1 MGGCSCGGR
10 WQQGTASLWPG
21 ASGSSGHSR
30 GENFGSGDC
39 LGGRQ
44 SVRCLESRGREQI
57 RRAGCTGRGPTNG
70 MPVLSAARQR
80 GLQRGTKSEPE
91 VQGAAPAWVCLCET
105 EQAIP
110 KQEGGSGGGVGWH
123 EAPSL
128 SSRRA
133 EQSGASPRQ
142 PSPVSREANIG
153 RSAADALRI
162 SSRGPK
168 REHKVLRMPSSRQQ
182 GGSGGAARGPD
193 RGRAGVCN
201 GKRAALFGDIR
212 EDGGQRERPLPG
224 DRDAVAQGRGG
235 RAAAAARHCPVAE
248 RSAGGAARWGVLLKH
263 VLRLCNQ
270 GSLDFIRVLYTRVG
284 RPSFCRS
291 LSQGVE
297 EFGHGC
303 SSL

>member
-168 REHKVLRMPSSRQQ
+168 REHKVLRMPSSRLHFHHVQATRRIWR
-182 GGSGGAARGPD
+182 SSARS
-193 RGRAGVCN
+193 R
-201 GKRAALFGDIR
+201 
-212 EDGGQRERPLPG
+212 QRTRRRMQRKTGCTFWRHPRRRRP
-224 DRDAVAQGRGG
+224 
-235 RAAAAARHCPVAE
+235 
-248 RSAGGAARWGVLLKH
+248 
-263 VLRLCNQ
+263 
-270 GSLDFIRVLYTRVG
+270 T
-284 RPSFCRS
+284 
-291 LSQGVE
+291 
-297 EFGHGC
+297 
-303 SSL
+303 